1 MQLVMFKH
9 APAVVD
15 VDYEERRVLS
25 KLAPEKCHRR
35 PFKKH
40 APSEM
45 LTKIADCVRPDVSLV
60 V

>member
-1 MQLVMFKH
+1 MFKH

-15 VDYEERRVLS
+15 VGSYEERRVLS
-25 KLAPEKCHRR
+25 KLAPEKRHRR
-35 PFKKH
+35 PLKKH

>member
-1 MQLVMFKH
+1 MFKH

-15 VDYEERRVLS
+15 VGCYEERRVLS
-25 KLAPEKCHRR
+25 KLAPEKRHRR